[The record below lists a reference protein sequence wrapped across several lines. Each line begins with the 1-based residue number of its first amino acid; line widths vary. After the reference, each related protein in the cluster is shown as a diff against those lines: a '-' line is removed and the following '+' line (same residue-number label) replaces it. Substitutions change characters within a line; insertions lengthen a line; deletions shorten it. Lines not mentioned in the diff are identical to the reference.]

1 MMFPGSRSCIN
12 LVSRVVRLLTHIDD
26 ARAYIV
32 PYLHR
37 RFIPRH
43 LAPTVGLG
51 ARGFIIRW
59 VQSSST
65 TAASSSPHRSS
76 DSDIKIFFHTGRRA
90 RQHHCPCDFEGTAS
104 SLKLF
109 EEAGWSSRRTTA
121 KRSVGYEHG
130 LETSIPIRPIKSLD
144 RPDCQR
150 LPIQWQQKRESLS
163 TRSRQG
169 KEYKSELDTHKLHAG
184 KE

>member
-43 LAPTVGLG
+43 LAPTVGLS
-51 ARGFIIRW
+51 ARGFTIRW
-59 VQSSST
+59 VKSSST

-76 DSDIKIFFHTGRRA
+76 DSDVKVFIHKRGGSTSSLPSRAFDLTYKIRKSA
-90 RQHHCPCDFEGTAS
+90 IVAS
-104 SLKLF
+104 S
-109 EEAGWSSRRTTA
+109 
-121 KRSVGYEHG
+121 
-130 LETSIPIRPIKSLD
+130 
-144 RPDCQR
+144 
-150 LPIQWQQKRESLS
+150 S
-163 TRSRQG
+163 TRLHKPASYRL
-169 KEYKSELDTHKLHAG
+169 KSPAVRFKINPEVEDVT
-184 KE
+184 ES